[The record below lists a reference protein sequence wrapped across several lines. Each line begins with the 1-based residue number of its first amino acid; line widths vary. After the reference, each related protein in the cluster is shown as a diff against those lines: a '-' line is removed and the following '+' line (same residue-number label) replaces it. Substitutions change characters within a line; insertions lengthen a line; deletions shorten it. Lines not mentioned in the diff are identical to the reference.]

1 MAQQNEKYAISVQ
14 YEEIKGHLE
23 EAKRN
28 GHSDVGSFQA
38 FWFELPKRTE
48 YGQEVTHDLNH
59 FCDLTAAAEAQ
70 KMAFQALRESHTE
83 RHDWLHRQK
92 KKGADFYITI
102 HIPVS
107 FFAVQKDAAP
117 TTVLP
122 QAEAEM
128 DVQAHSA
135 LDLSDDD
142 SEPEPLPS
150 HDDFHASSDA
160 SAGTKASAPTRGLGR
175 PFKPLTRMKEA
186 SRRGVLAKSLE
197 ILSNFLGPH
206 GFVLSK
212 SQKHLLREV
221 LESFIKEQIAE
232 EEREREKHS
241 LEVSGH
247 ARGSEAQLSATRKL
261 EREFVQRFLHT
272 QHHLHPTIRENLER
286 FLKLDD
292 KKRADLKY
300 FVLHRLMLHIS
311 REQYRFI
318 LSCANVSSLPSERE
332 FNAVWEF
339 FKAFYSQD
347 VLRIDA
353 NSFRRP
359 VLNCLG
365 LLLKR
370 LRICLEWL
378 YPKQAAEKLKQLT
391 ESGVRGTAPRSP
403 TSGSAGFFCVLVWL
417 WIPSRTITHRV
428 SPQIFFKLPLL
439 SPARRMIT
447 WAGSLCTPLSPR

>member
-1 MAQQNEKYAISVQ
+1 
-14 YEEIKGHLE
+14 
-23 EAKRN
+23 
-28 GHSDVGSFQA
+28 
-38 FWFELPKRTE
+38 
-48 YGQEVTHDLNH
+48 
-59 FCDLTAAAEAQ
+59 
-70 KMAFQALRESHTE
+70 MAFQALRESHTE

-212 SQKHLLREV
+212 SQKV
-221 LESFIKEQIAE
+221 AVFSCVF
-232 EEREREKHS
+232 
-241 LEVSGH
+241 G
-247 ARGSEAQLSATRKL
+247 
-261 EREFVQRFLHT
+261 FL
-272 QHHLHPTIRENLER
+272 
-286 FLKLDD
+286 
-292 KKRADLKY
+292 
-300 FVLHRLMLHIS
+300 
-311 REQYRFI
+311 
-318 LSCANVSSLPSERE
+318 LSC
-332 FNAVWEF
+332 
-339 FKAFYSQD
+339 
-347 VLRIDA
+347 
-353 NSFRRP
+353 
-359 VLNCLG
+359 
-365 LLLKR
+365 
-370 LRICLEWL
+370 
-378 YPKQAAEKLKQLT
+378 LT
-391 ESGVRGTAPRSP
+391 KIKN
-403 TSGSAGFFCVLVWL
+403 F
-417 WIPSRTITHRV
+417 
-428 SPQIFFKLPLL
+428 
-439 SPARRMIT
+439 
-447 WAGSLCTPLSPR
+447 